1 MTLFFIFQTLPKIPR
16 LCHLPNRKHNGAAEI
31 LLHRFFICAVIPLKQ
46 LVSTPYNGENNDSER
61 MGAMRRGMLV
71 VIGFGVGVAMLF
83 CLVVSVQ
90 AQLNDTEP
98 KVYAPDDPF
107 YPRSVM
113 GTDLLAVR
121 TVKYCGPFWEDGTN
135 EEVSDVA
142 ALVIE
147 NQGGLLVV
155 GGAVILEMGKERMIF
170 ELSFLPPGGTVLVLE
185 KDRKLYPP
193 QAPVTCYGWTK
204 EEYPENPG
212 LVTVESRGLSG
223 WMITNHTGVTVPSIE
238 VRYKNF
244 DPETGMFL
252 GGISYQ
258 VIETDLMPRE
268 VRLISP
274 AGFTAR
280 ESRIVQI
287 LQEMDR

>member
-1 MTLFFIFQTLPKIPR
+1 
-16 LCHLPNRKHNGAAEI
+16 
-31 LLHRFFICAVIPLKQ
+31 
-46 LVSTPYNGENNDSER
+46 
-61 MGAMRRGMLV
+61 MRRGMLV
-71 VIGFGVGVAMLF
+71 VIGFGVGMAMLL

-90 AQLNDTEP
+90 AQLNGTEP
-98 KVYAPDDPF
+98 KVYAPADTF

-121 TVKYCGPFWEDGTN
+121 TVKYSGPFWEDGTN
-135 EEVSDVA
+135 EEVFDIA

-155 GGAVILEMGKERMIF
+155 GGAVILEIGRERMIF
-170 ELSFLPPGGTVLVLE
+170 EFSFLPPGSTVLVLE
-185 KDRKLYPP
+185 KDRKLYTR
-193 QAPVTCYGWTK
+193 QAPVSCYGWTR

-212 LVTVESRGLSG
+212 LVSVESMGLTG
-223 WMITNHTGVTVPSIE
+223 WMITNHTGVTVPSVE
-238 VRYKNF
+238 VHYKNY

-268 VRLISP
+268 VRLLAP
-274 AGFTAR
+274 TGFAAR

>member
-1 MTLFFIFQTLPKIPR
+1 
-16 LCHLPNRKHNGAAEI
+16 
-31 LLHRFFICAVIPLKQ
+31 
-46 LVSTPYNGENNDSER
+46 
-61 MGAMRRGMLV
+61 MRRGMLLTIGLGLGGV
-71 VIGFGVGVAMLF
+71 LFALWCGVI
-83 CLVVSVQ
+83 Q
-90 AQLNDTEP
+90 AQVRGVVP
-98 KVYAPDDPF
+98 KVYAQYDDF

-121 TVKYCGPFWEDGTN
+121 TVKYSGPFWEDGTN

-155 GGAVILEMGKERMIF
+155 GGAVILEIGKERMIF

-185 KDRKLYPP
+185 KDRKLYSQ
-193 QAPVTCYGWTK
+193 QAPVTCYGWTR
-204 EEYPENPG
+204 EEYPENSG
-212 LVTVESRGLSG
+212 LVSVESRGLAG
-223 WMITNHTGVTVPSIE
+223 WMITNHTGITVPRVE
-238 VRYKNF
+238 VHYKNY
-244 DPETGMFL
+244 DPKTGMFL

-268 VRLISP
+268 VRLLEP
-274 AGFTAR
+274 TGFTAR
-280 ESRIVQI
+280 ESRIVLV